1 MIGKKVKNKKLMI
14 NDIFILAVRH
24 QQKGNFEEAKKKLSG
39 NIKD

>member
-1 MIGKKVKNKKLMI
+1 MRKENLLIKE
-14 NDIFILAVRH
+14 ILNLGIRH